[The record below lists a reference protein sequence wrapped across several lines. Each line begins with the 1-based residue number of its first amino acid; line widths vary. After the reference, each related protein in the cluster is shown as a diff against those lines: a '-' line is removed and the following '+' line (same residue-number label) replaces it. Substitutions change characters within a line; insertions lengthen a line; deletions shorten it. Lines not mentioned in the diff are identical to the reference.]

1 MTYNLNEIQL
11 QVYPKFWCSNN
22 LQIVLTTAQFK
33 LPITEKYANLLE
45 MHADEVNAIFH
56 KHAKYQIPDFNY
68 CLFLVQILFNN
79 Y

>member
-45 MHADEVNAIFH
+45 MHADEVNAIFATLTQDNCEVLQ
-56 KHAKYQIPDFNY
+56 KH
-68 CLFLVQILFNN
+68 L
-79 Y
+79 